1 LGRRLQEI
9 SDKKLISQLSS
20 ALAEETSFEGLV
32 RELLGMLELVTDL
45 ESTYLTKID
54 LVANAQQI
62 LFSRN
67 SKKMVI
73 PEGLSVPWGDTLCK
87 RAIDEGRPYTDDV
100 AGCWGDSEAAKALGI
115 TTYASVPVRLEDGS
129 LYGTLCGAS
138 SAKKPMTERGEQVL
152 KLFAKLI
159 SRQIEKDMLL
169 KELQAANE
177 KLRSQSYTDALTGLP
192 NRRSILE
199 TLARQFA
206 TAQRNQQ
213 HVVLAFIDLDY
224 FKAINDQFGHDAGD
238 AFLVEVGRR
247 LGAAIRVDDVLGR
260 LGGDEFVVSGFI
272 TTAALGEADA
282 LGTVKRRLQS
292 ALQIRFDLPG
302 QSFDYLGASIGV
314 IAVEP
319 GTSSPAQAL
328 TDADAAMYLEKKVRK
343 DQGLSGIRRITG

>member
-1 LGRRLQEI
+1 MNEI

-32 RELLGMLELVTDL
+32 RELLGLLELVTDL

-100 AGCWGDSEAAKALGI
+100 AGCWGDSQAAKALGI

-138 SAKKPMTERGEQVL
+138 SEKKPMTERGAQVL

-159 SRQIEKDMLL
+159 SQQIERDLL
-169 KELQAANE
+169 VKELQAANAA
-177 KLRSQSYTDALTGLP
+177 LRNQSYTDALTGLP
-192 NRRSILE
+192 NRRAVLE
-199 TLARQFA
+199 NLTRQFA
-206 TAQRNQQ
+206 TAQRNKQR
-213 HVVLAFIDLDY
+213 VVLAFIDLDY
-224 FKAINDQFGHDAGD
+224 FKQINDQFGHDTGD
-238 AFLVEVGRR
+238 AFLIEVGHK
-247 LGAAIRVDDVLGR
+247 LTAAIRTDDLLGR
-260 LGGDEFVVSGFI
+260 LGGDEFVVSGFV
-272 TTAALGEADA
+272 TPPGEVDSLGA
-282 LGTVKRRLQS
+282 VRRRLQT
-292 ALQIRFDLPG
+292 ALQSRFDLPG
-302 QSFDYLGASIGV
+302 LSFEYLGASIGV

-319 GTSSPAQAL
+319 GKASPAQAL
-328 TDADAAMYLEKKVRK
+328 SDADAAMYSEKKTRK
-343 DQGLSGIRRITG
+343 EQGLAGLRRIGG

>member
-1 LGRRLQEI
+1 LNEL

-20 ALAEETSFEGLV
+20 ALVEETSFEGLV

-54 LVANAQQI
+54 LQASAQEI

-67 SKKMVI
+67 TKTMNI

-138 SAKKPMTERGEQVL
+138 SDKKPMTERGEQVL

-159 SRQIEKDMLL
+159 SRQIEKDLL
-169 KELQAANE
+169 VQELQAANDR
-177 KLRSQSYTDALTGLP
+177 LRNQSYTDALTGLP
-192 NRRSILE
+192 NRRLILE
-199 TLARQFA
+199 ELTRQLA
-206 TAQRNQQ
+206 TAKRNQQ
-213 HVVLAFIDLDY
+213 RLVMAFIDLDC
-224 FKAINDQFGHDAGD
+224 FKAINDQFGHDTGD

-247 LGAAIRVDDVLGR
+247 LTSAVRVGDLLGR
-260 LGGDEFVVSGFI
+260 LGGDEFFVSGFV
-272 TTAALGEADA
+272 TPANSTDGDSRNGLM
-282 LGTVKRRLQS
+282 RRLQA
-292 ALQIRFDLPG
+292 ALKGRYDLPG
-302 QSFDYLGASIGV
+302 VSLEYLGASLGV
-314 IAVEP
+314 TTVPP
-319 GTSSPAQAL
+319 GDTNPAQAL
-328 TDADAAMYLEKKVRK
+328 SDADAAMYLDKKARK
-343 DQGLSGIRRITG
+343 EQGLSGMHRIG